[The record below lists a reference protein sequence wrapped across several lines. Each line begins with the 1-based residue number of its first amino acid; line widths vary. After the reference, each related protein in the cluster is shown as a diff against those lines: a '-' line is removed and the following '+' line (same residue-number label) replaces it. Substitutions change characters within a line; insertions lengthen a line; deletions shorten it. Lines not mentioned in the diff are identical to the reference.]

1 MRSNAYNNL
10 AMQQGFPGQLPTT
23 PLTFASEHMG
33 HEFTVLT

>member
-10 AMQQGFPGQLPTT
+10 AMQAFTYSQLPAT

-33 HEFTVLT
+33 HEFTVIT

>member
-1 MRSNAYNNL
+1 MSQSTYSNIN
-10 AMQQGFPGQLPTT
+10 MLPQATEHSQF